1 VRRYEDATERLEL
14 DDPSLLWDLNTP
26 EQYQKALDSGL

>member
-1 VRRYEDATERLEL
+1 LEL